1 MNARKPH
8 ALPRLG
14 LFIVA
19 ACASY
24 VALATVFGLYCLVG
38 GHNMMEALYGG
49 FATYVLALAAGAEA
63 AFFMGDG

>member
-1 MNARKPH
+1 VH
-8 ALPRLG
+8 ALARFG
-14 LFIVA
+14 CFLF
-19 ACASY
+19 ASSGAY

-49 FATYVLALAAGAEA
+49 FATYVLALAAGVEA